1 MRGLLTIIAFI
12 AGALLIAA
20 LGASLAYGVHEMTGG
35 NYYISAPLFALY
47 FTWMGDMLF
56 GGKR

>member
-1 MRGLLTIIAFI
+1 LLTIIAFI